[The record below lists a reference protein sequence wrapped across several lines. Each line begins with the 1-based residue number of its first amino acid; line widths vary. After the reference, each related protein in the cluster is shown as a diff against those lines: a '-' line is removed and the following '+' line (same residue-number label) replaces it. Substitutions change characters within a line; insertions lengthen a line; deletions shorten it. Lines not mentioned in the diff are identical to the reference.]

1 MKMILYT
8 VDVLFNAQ
16 TPLSSE
22 HFIDSPLLLVSL
34 LVRLQVEHLHN
45 AVIREVPLITKELFD
60 QDFHT
65 FEACGCLKD
74 VNGRSQDINC
84 KVEHSTTWKEAAG
97 MEDNV
102 ALRRSTKSQNVCM
115 KTEKG
120 TFSRGSC

>member
-1 MKMILYT
+1 MKMIFYT

-34 LVRLQVEHLHN
+34 LVRFQVEHLHN
-45 AVIREVPLITKELFD
+45 AVIREVSLITKELFD

-65 FEACGCLKD
+65 FEACGCLKY

-102 ALRRSTKSQNVCM
+102 APRRSTKSQNVCM

-120 TFSRGSC
+120 TISRGSC